1 MKTMFEYAAFLGTFV
16 ILMIISLFCI
26 YNVFQGLLE
35 MIREFLEEINDER
48 INGNVNVEEE
58 KDQKHCCSGQI
69 TGRAELQRSNG
80 RDAEKE
86 ESGKWQTKKS

>member
-48 INGNVNVEEE
+48 INGNVEEE
-58 KDQKHCCSGQI
+58 KEQ
-69 TGRAELQRSNG
+69 
-80 RDAEKE
+80 
-86 ESGKWQTKKS
+86 